1 MAGIEST
8 DDLLRELHELIEYAD
23 NSCSEPDDFIRGMRF
38 MFEALAQK
46 VAPAEPAAVNGIGS
60 APPTQRATVT
70 PPRLTP

>member
-38 MFEALAQK
+38 LFDALAQK
-46 VAPAEPAAVNGIGS
+46 LAPADPIAADGIAS
-60 APPTQRATVT
+60 APPTQRATGT
-70 PPRLTP
+70 PPRLAP